1 MLQLIVMWLLGLWLG
16 NHFFPAIDGL
26 AFGGLALGYTIS
38 TFLELILLLWLLRR
52 KMGGVGGRRVLSGV
66 WRMVLASLFMAA
78 ITWSALQQFDSISA
92 LWQLLVA
99 GFAGTLAYLLA
110 SLLLGVTELRQ
121 LWSNVQRRL

>member
-1 MLQLIVMWLLGLWLG
+1 MWLLGLWLG
-16 NHFFPAIDGL
+16 NHIFPAIDGL

-78 ITWSALQQFDSISA
+78 ITWLALQQFDSISA
-92 LWQLLVA
+92 LWQLMVA
-99 GFAGTLAYLLA
+99 GIAGTLAYLLA